1 MLIGYMRVSTKEQK
15 LDLQHDALL
24 AAGVPER
31 YLYADV
37 ASGAKSSRPGLA
49 HCLKALHPGD
59 TLVAWKLDRLARSS
73 FHLLEIVQDLVARN
87 IALRILDGAGAQL
100 DITTS
105 QGKLMLTML
114 AAVAE
119 FEREMIRE
127 RVTAGLEAARARGH
141 KGGRREKLSP
151 AQQDEAHALQRSGW
165 SKTKIAQTL
174 GCSRSTVHKALAQAR
189 TGDAQV
195 QEPPVS
201 YVHRNDVVAVVE

>member
-1 MLIGYMRVSTKEQK
+1 MLLGYMRVSTKDQK
-15 LDLQHDALL
+15 FDLQQDALL
-24 AAGVPER
+24 KAGVQAR
-31 YLYADV
+31 YLYSDV
-37 ASGAKSSRPGLA
+37 ASGAKAARPGLMQ
-49 HCLKALHPGD
+49 CLKALHPGD

-73 FHLLEIVQDLVARN
+73 LHLLEIVQNLVARD

-151 AQQDEAHALQRSGW
+151 AQQDQAHALQRSGW
-165 SKTKIAQTL
+165 TKTKIAQTL

-189 TGDAQV
+189 TGDAEV
-195 QEPPVS
+195 QEPPVP
-201 YVHRNDVVAVVE
+201 YVHR